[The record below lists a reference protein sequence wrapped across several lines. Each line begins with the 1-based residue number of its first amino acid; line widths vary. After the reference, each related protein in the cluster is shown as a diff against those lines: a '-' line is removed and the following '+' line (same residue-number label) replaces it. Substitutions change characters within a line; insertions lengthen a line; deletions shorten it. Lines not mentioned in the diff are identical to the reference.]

1 MNSIVYVGMD
11 VHKENYT
18 VCCYSYERDKVEYK
32 QTLPP
37 DYRLILKYMEN
48 MRTRYEGEVKFVC
61 GYEAGCLGYSLYR
74 RLKAHEV
81 DCRILAPT
89 TMGITNTHNV
99 KTDRRDA
106 ANISRC
112 LAFHTYSEVYV
123 PDEEDNEVKEYIRM
137 RDDQKL
143 MLKKTKQQI
152 PAFVLRKGLRYEGGK
167 TYWTAAHMKWLKH
180 LELAGLDK
188 ETLSEYLITYD
199 YLTEKIQRLDGR
211 IEELASG
218 ERYREK
224 VKNMGCLLG
233 IKTHTALSM
242 VVEIG
247 DFKRFGKAPEFAL
260 FLGLVPSEDSSSE
273 SVNRYGITKAG
284 NSHLRRLLA
293 ESAQSYGRG
302 AIGQKSI
309 ALKERQKG
317 RPPEIT
323 AYADKAN
330 ERLRRRFYRMTLN
343 KGINRNVAVT
353 AIARELS
360 CFIWGMMTG
369 HVGTGYRGRA
379 LEHS

>member
-1 MNSIVYVGMD
+1 MISIVYVGMD

-37 DYRLILKYMEN
+37 DYRLILKYMEKV
-48 MRTRYEGEVKFVC
+48 RTRYEGDVTFVC

-74 RLKAHEV
+74 QLKGHAV

-106 ANISRC
+106 ANIARC

-123 PDEEDNEVKEYIRM
+123 PDEEDNAVKEYIRM

-143 MLKKTKQQI
+143 MLKKVRQQI
-152 PAFVLRKGLRYEGGK
+152 LAFVLRKGLRFEGGK
-167 TYWTAAHMKWLKH
+167 TYWTIAHMKWLRK
-180 LELAGLDK
+180 LEVSGLDK

-218 ERYREK
+218 DRYKEK
-224 VKNMGCLLG
+224 VKDMGCFPG

-242 VVEIG
+242 VVEVG
-247 DFKRFGKAPEFAL
+247 DFKRFEKAPEFAS
-260 FLGLVPSEDSSSE
+260 FPGLVPSEDSSADSI
-273 SVNRYGITKAG
+273 NRYRITKAG
-284 NSHLRRLLA
+284 NSHLRRLLVEA
-293 ESAQSYGRG
+293 AQSYGRG
-302 AIGQKSI
+302 SVGHKSK
-309 ALKERQKG
+309 ALKQRQQG
-317 RPPEIT
+317 RPPEVT
-323 AYADKAN
+323 AYADRAN

-343 KGINRNVAVT
+343 KRINRNIATT
-353 AIARELS
+353 AIARELA
-360 CFIWGMMTG
+360 CFIWGMMTENIG
-369 HVGTGYRGRA
+369 
-379 LEHS
+379 